1 MKAPTLAGFFVA
13 VGLVFSAVAAPRIFV
28 SVEGNDAN
36 PGTVEEPKRTFTVA
50 LDATDPGGELVV
62 KDTGS
67 FGNLR
72 VNKTV
77 SIIAPAG
84 VYAGIRAA
92 TGIIVD
98 APTATVVLR
107 GLTLQGEGNGGN
119 GISITNAAAVHVE
132 NCVIHG
138 FNEGISQTTVA
149 RLFVKDSQLRAN
161 AFAAIHM
168 RGGRASFDR
177 VRLEGGGH
185 GLITE
190 FAGATLAN
198 SVITGNGGTG
208 VLVLDG
214 SVVTMEACQVTDS
227 QQDGINVTGINEPA
241 LLRLSNSTVTD
252 NIFGGVVAGESGTL
266 ESRGNNTVRGNG
278 TDIIGVLLNTPG
290 I

>member
-13 VGLVFSAVAAPRIFV
+13 VGMIFSAAAAPRIYV
-28 SVEGNDAN
+28 STEGNDTN
-36 PGTVEEPKRTFTVA
+36 PGTVEEPKRTFAVA
-50 LDATDPGGELVV
+50 LDATDPGGEVVV
-62 KDTGS
+62 KDSGS
-67 FGNLR
+67 FGNVR

-84 VYAGIRAA
+84 VYAGVRSA
-92 TGIIVD
+92 TGITVD

-107 GLTLQGEGNGGN
+107 GLTVQGEGNAGS
-119 GISITNAAAVHVE
+119 GISIVSATAVHVE
-132 NCVIHG
+132 NCVING

-149 RLFVKDSQLRAN
+149 RLFVKDSALRSN
-161 AFAAIHM
+161 VFAAIHM

-190 FAGATLAN
+190 FAGATLSN

-214 SVVTMEACQVTDS
+214 SVVTVEACQVTDS
-227 QQDGINVTGINEPA
+227 QQDGLNVTGLNEPA
-241 LLRLSNSTVTD
+241 LLRFSNSTVTD
-252 NIFGGVVAGESGTL
+252 NIFGGVVAGQGGTL

-278 TDIIGVLLNTPG
+278 TDVIGVLLNSPG